1 MDQRDPR
8 ELFRLLEENRV
19 LRERLVTL
27 IIELTRKKEG
37 GAPK

>member
-8 ELFRLLEENRV
+8 ELFRLLEENRA

-37 GAPK
+37 GATK